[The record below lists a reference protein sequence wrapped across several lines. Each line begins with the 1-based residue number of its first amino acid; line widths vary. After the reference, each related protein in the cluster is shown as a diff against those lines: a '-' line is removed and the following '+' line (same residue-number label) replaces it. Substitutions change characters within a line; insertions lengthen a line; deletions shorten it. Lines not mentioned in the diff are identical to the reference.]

1 MIETHDKPRES
12 GAADIGATPMMRR
25 LAPLFAGVAAFAL
38 AGLAPAAAEAPLDKA
53 AIEKIVHDYIVTHP
67 EVLEEAM
74 VALEKRQAEAASAGL
89 AKTLE
94 EKKNVLFD
102 STRQVTLGN
111 PNGDVTLVEFF
122 DYNCGYCKRALGD
135 MLALLDKDPKLRV
148 VLKEFP
154 VLGQGSVEAAR
165 VAVAVNRV
173 APQKY
178 LDFHKRLLLARGSAD
193 RAKAMDAAKEAGIDM
208 KALEAALADKEI
220 AATIEEV
227 YGLATG
233 LGLSGTPSYVI
244 GNQVVPGAIGLDK
257 LTARVAEAR
266 CTVTKK
272 C

>member
-1 MIETHDKPRES
+1 MT
-12 GAADIGATPMMRR
+12 R
-25 LAPLFAGVAAFAL
+25 LASLL
-38 AGLAPAAAEAPLDKA
+38 AGTAAVAVLVLASAAPPATAAEPSPDKA
-53 AIEKIVHDYIVTHP
+53 AIEKIVHDYIVEHP

-74 VALEKRQAEAASAGL
+74 AVLEKRQAAAASAGL

-94 EKKNVLFD
+94 QKKGVLYD
-102 STRQVTLGN
+102 STRQVVLGN
-111 PNGDVTLVEFF
+111 PKGDVTLVEFF

-135 MLALLDKDPKLRV
+135 MLTLIDKDPKLRI

-154 VLGQGSVEAAR
+154 VLGQGSAEAAR

-178 LDFHKRLLLARGSAD
+178 LDFHKRLLGGRGAAD
-193 RAKAMDAAKEAGIDM
+193 HAKAM
-208 KALEAALADKEI
+208 EAALAVGIDAKALDKALADPEV

-244 GNQVVPGAIGLDK
+244 GNEVVPGAIGFDK
-257 LTARVAEAR
+257 LKARVAEAR
-266 CTVTKK
+266 CTLTKA